1 MGEIRAGPAASEL
14 GAVEAPGEHA
24 GHTTI
29 VRIATPSHQ
38 MTTDSLFWAEIQWPD
53 GTQFRVEARSYR
65 SIVSRIRFFATV
77 ENARLLARGPIPENV
92 TSCTRCRDL
101 FTQEKGS
108 Q

>member
-1 MGEIRAGPAASEL
+1 
-14 GAVEAPGEHA
+14 
-24 GHTTI
+24 
-29 VRIATPSHQ
+29 

-101 FTQEKGS
+101 FTEEKGS
-108 Q
+108 HAAVCEECLEEMVVGESACMPRMRSEP